1 MPTLVMFWDEVNHFG
16 DSIAGMRIENNV
28 EGIVI
33 PTNACGFRLQRPDS
47 LWNDYWYFAEPGPGS
62 IFEFQGITYSSGFA
76 GNDNFV
82 QSQGPVGGCAGGSG
96 SYNFITTLGAFG
108 INEDDPVLAGAG
120 SFIADFTSADDITWL
135 DSAGKV
141 IELKFPDSEVPPPKL
156 PREFFEAPPE
166 VKGCFRDFEG
176 KLHCPEDTDSA
187 GQSAGNL
194 PSGGVALFSFSAR
207 NAYIVPGMEA
217 AEDIAATPASVASG
231 QPLEIR
237 CPAELRLTVRFIKS
251 ASAAPGRVRYRFL
264 FAHGPRS
271 TVFERVV
278 SDAGLTT
285 VNHSVPIP
293 LPKPVGSP
301 PNGGVDLTGPDDFS
315 VFLPPIDPPPSDP
328 SGPGNGSLTIEPLPD
343 NEHKGAVRVEVLNSV
358 SGIIASGWANYHLI
372 CEVGSGRPV
381 VTPGLVG
388 AGIVSLQSN
397 LNRWI
402 EMRSRPTLNLDGRF
416 GKETARVVMDFQNSE
431 GLADDGIVG
440 PKTWRALLKRVAARP
455 EMPDC
460 KPKKTGYD
468 PS

>member
-1 MPTLVMFWDEVNHFG
+1 MPTLVMFWDEVDPFG

-28 EGIVI
+28 GGIVI
-33 PTNACGFRLQRPDS
+33 PTNACGFRLQLPGQ
-47 LWNDYWYFAEPGPGS
+47 LWNDYWYFAEPGVPGS

-76 GNDNFV
+76 SNDDFV
-82 QSQGPVGGCAGGSG
+82 QAQGPVGGCAGGSG

-108 INEDDPVLAGAG
+108 IDGDDPVLAGAG

-135 DSAGKV
+135 NSAGEV
-141 IELKFPDSEVPPPKL
+141 IESEFPDPEVPSTELPP
-156 PREFFEAPPE
+156 EFFEAPPE

-176 KLHCPEDTDSA
+176 NLHCPEDTDSA
-187 GQSAGNL
+187 DQSAGNL
-194 PSGGVALFSFSAR
+194 PSGGVALFTAR
-207 NAYIVPGMEA
+207 NAYIVPSMEA
-217 AEDIAATPASVASG
+217 AENIAATPAPVASG

-251 ASAAPGRVRYRFL
+251 ASASPGRVRYRFL

-271 TVFERVV
+271 TVFEKVV

-293 LPKPVGSP
+293 LPKPVGP
-301 PNGGVDLTGPDDFS
+301 PQNGGVDFTGPDEFS
-315 VFLPPIDPPPSDP
+315 VFVPPIDPPPSDP
-328 SGPGNGSLTIEPLPD
+328 SGLSIEGGLTIEPLPD

-372 CEVGSGRPV
+372 CEVGSDRPV

-388 AGIVSLQSN
+388 AGIISLQAN
-397 LNRWI
+397 LNRWL
-402 EMRSRPTLNLDGRF
+402 EMQSRPTLNLNGRF
-416 GKETARVVMDFQNSE
+416 GKETARVVMNFQMSE
-431 GLADDGIVG
+431 GLADDAIVG
-440 PKTWRALLKRVAARP
+440 PKTWRALLKRVARP
-455 EMPDC
+455 ETSGC
-460 KPKKTGYD
+460 KPKKTGYG